1 MKTFEEINAL
11 KGEEISLVTG
21 GDGGA
26 IYGKDLKPDPERQT
40 VEVTFMTP
48 APGSNGGAIY
58 TGDPEPQQYI
68 GGIVFVGNTPGQSG
82 GAIING

>member
-11 KGEEISLVTG
+11 KEEEISLVTG

-26 IYGKDLKPDPERQT
+26 IYGKDLKPDSERQT
-40 VEVTFMTP
+40 VEVTFTTH

-68 GGIVFVGNTPGQSG
+68 GGIVFVGNTSDQSG

>member
-1 MKTFEEINAL
+1 MKTFKEINAL
-11 KGEEISLVTG
+11 KEEGISLVTG
-21 GDGGA
+21 GD
-26 IYGKDLKPDPERQT
+26 
-40 VEVTFMTP
+40 
-48 APGSNGGAIY
+48 GGAIY